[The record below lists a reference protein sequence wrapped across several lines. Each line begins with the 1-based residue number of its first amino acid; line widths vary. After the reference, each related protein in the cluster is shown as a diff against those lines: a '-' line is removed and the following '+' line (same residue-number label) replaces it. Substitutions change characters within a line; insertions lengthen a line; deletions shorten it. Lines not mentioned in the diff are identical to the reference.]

1 MAESRDLLVEI
12 GTEELPP
19 KSLKRLSQAFGDGIS
34 RALDQANLSHRE
46 IALFA
51 TPRRLAV
58 LVSQLAVHQRS
69 RQMERRGPAL
79 SAAFDSQSRPTRAAL
94 GFARA
99 CGVDVSELGRQESEK
114 GSWLVFR
121 HVDSGRPTAELLPAL
136 VEQALTELP
145 VAKRM
150 RWGSLDVEF
159 VRPVHWLVLLF
170 GQQVI
175 EAEIMGVRAGRMTQG
190 HRFHH
195 PQPLMVEQPS
205 AYPSLLAEQGY
216 VIADFARRAA
226 RIRQGV
232 QATARAF
239 GGEAHIEEGLLEE
252 VTALVEWPVVLG
264 GSFDQAFL
272 RLPPRVLIATM
283 QGAQR
288 YFPVVD
294 QAGRLLPHFVWI
306 ANIDSR
312 APDLVRR
319 GNERVIRPRLEDAAF
334 FYRADCQRP
343 LASRLED
350 LEGMVFQERLG
361 SLLEKSQRVS
371 KLAGSVAQNM
381 GMGAEA
387 VEHARRAG
395 LLSKCDL
402 LTEMVGEFPELQGY
416 MGREYALQDGEA
428 EAVAA
433 ALEEAYMPRYS
444 GDEIPSTP
452 AGRAVAVADKLDTLV
467 GIFGIGEL
475 PTGDKDPFALRRAAL
490 GILRILIEGKI
501 DLDLADLIEAS
512 ANGYDGKLDGQTLIE
527 QTLDF
532 MMDRLRAYFLEH
544 GTGPDVFAAVMARR
558 PTRPYDFARRIWAV
572 DTFRTLPEASGLTAA
587 NKRIQNLLKQVGE
600 ALPQE
605 VREEQFA
612 EAAERE
618 LASKLNAIQTPVKQL
633 LAAGDYA
640 SAMQQL
646 ASLRDTVDAFFDSVR
661 VLADDETLKANRLA
675 LLNSIRALFLE
686 TADIS
691 QLQC

>member
-1 MAESRDLLVEI
+1 MAESRDLLIEI

-19 KSLKRLSQAFGDGIS
+19 KSLKGLSEAFGDGIR
-34 RALDQANLSHRE
+34 RALAQANLGHGE

-51 TPRRLAV
+51 TPRRLAL
-58 LVSQLAVHQRS
+58 LVPQLAVRQRT

-99 CGVDVSELGRQESEK
+99 CGVEVSELVRRESET
-114 GSWLVFR
+114 GSWLVYR
-121 HVDSGRPTAELLPAL
+121 HVDSGQPTAELLPAIL
-136 VEQALTELP
+136 AQALTELP
-145 VAKRM
+145 IAKRM

-175 EAEIMGVRAGRMTQG
+175 ETELMGVMAGRMTLG

-195 PQPLMVEQPS
+195 PQPLRVEAPS
-205 AYPSLLAEQGY
+205 TYANLLSNQGH

-232 QATARAF
+232 EEAAHAF
-239 GGEAHIEEGLLEE
+239 GGEAHIEEDLLEE

-264 GSFDQAFL
+264 GSFDETFL
-272 RLPPRVLIATM
+272 RLPPRVLTATM

-288 YFPVVD
+288 YFPVID
-294 QAGRLLPHFVWI
+294 QGGRLLPHFVWV

-312 APDLVRR
+312 APELVRR

-334 FYRADCQRP
+334 FYRTDCQRT
-343 LASRLED
+343 LASRLQD

-371 KLAGSVAQNM
+371 QLAGEVAQNM

-402 LTEMVGEFPELQGY
+402 LTEMVGEFPDLQGY
-416 MGREYALQDGEA
+416 MGREYALLDGEA
-428 EAVAA
+428 EAAA
-433 ALEEAYMPRYS
+433 VALEEVYMPRYS
-444 GDEIPSTP
+444 GDAIPGTP
-452 AGRAVAVADKLDTLV
+452 VGRAVAVADKLDTLV

-475 PTGDKDPFALRRAAL
+475 PTGDKDPFALRRGAL
-490 GILRILIEGKI
+490 GILRILIEGNI
-501 DLDLADLIEAS
+501 DLDLAPLIEIS
-512 ANGYDGKLDGQTLIE
+512 TVGYDRKLRAQQLAE

-532 MMDRLRAYFLEH
+532 VMERLRGYFMEQ
-544 GTGPDVFAAVMARR
+544 GVGPDVFAAVMARR

-572 DTFRTLPEASGLTAA
+572 NTFRALPEASGLTAA
-587 NKRIQNLLKQVGE
+587 NKRIQNILKQVGE
-600 ALPQE
+600 RLPKE
-605 VREEQFA
+605 VREERFT
-612 EAAERE
+612 EAAESE
-618 LASKLNAIQTPVKQL
+618 LGSKLNAIQGPVNEL

-640 SAMQQL
+640 TAMQQL
-646 ASLRDTVDAFFDSVR
+646 AALRDTVDAFFDSVR
-661 VLADDETLKANRLA
+661 VFAEDERLRANRLA
-675 LLNSIRALFLE
+675 LLNNIRALFLE

-691 QLQC
+691 RLQA